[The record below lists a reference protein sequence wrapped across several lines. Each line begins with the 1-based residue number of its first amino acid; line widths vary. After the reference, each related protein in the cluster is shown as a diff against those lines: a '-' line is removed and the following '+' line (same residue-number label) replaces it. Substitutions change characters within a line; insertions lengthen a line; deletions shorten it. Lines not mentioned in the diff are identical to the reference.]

1 MTMFCLGMPLVW
13 IIHVVGSVLV
23 GYCFCWYGFETV
35 DADKIIAH
43 VDQLLVFCTLRY
55 VYPLNSLATNCLL

>member
-1 MTMFCLGMPLVW
+1 MTMFCFGMPPVW
-13 IIHVVGSVLV
+13 IIYVVGSVLV

-43 VDQLLVFCTLRY
+43 FDQLVVFCTLR
-55 VYPLNSLATNCLL
+55 LFT